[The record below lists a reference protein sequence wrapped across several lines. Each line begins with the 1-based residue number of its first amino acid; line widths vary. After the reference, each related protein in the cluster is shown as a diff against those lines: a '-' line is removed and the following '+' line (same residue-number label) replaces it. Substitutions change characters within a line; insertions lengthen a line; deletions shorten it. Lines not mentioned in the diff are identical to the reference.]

1 MHLSP
6 NNLVHALKYETTLSS
21 QKWVVS
27 YLSAY
32 TIMRGNRVFYI
43 SKSNTEILLF
53 FSLFFFKETA
63 DLFAQAFVT
72 NYLFISGVFAMNG
85 VRNTG
90 HGWKQMVQAI
100 KHSFPHMYSA
110 VLDQEN
116 NKPVFCTRQK
126 VAIETVM
133 KRVNS
138 MQQTII
144 KIHGGKLSSS
154 NFDIN
159 KIAKALGDL

>member
-1 MHLSP
+1 
-6 NNLVHALKYETTLSS
+6 
-21 QKWVVS
+21 
-27 YLSAY
+27 
-32 TIMRGNRVFYI
+32 
-43 SKSNTEILLF
+43 
-53 FSLFFFKETA
+53 
-63 DLFAQAFVT
+63 
-72 NYLFISGVFAMNG
+72 MNG

>member
-6 NNLVHALKYETTLSS
+6 NNLVHALEYETTLSS

-53 FSLFFFKETA
+53 FNLFFFKETA